1 MTSPTETPLGDE
13 TNRGESN
20 DAPKNHTPQTSDTQ
34 ASDASHAGANVGGDK
49 GQPTQGANVTPHP
62 SALDA
67 AKATFKKWLYLPD
80 DRVLDF
86 VFGVVFANR
95 LNGDPVWGGIVGP
108 PGDTKTEILRSLQH
122 NSIYELTSLT
132 PKTLISG
139 LPSGMNR
146 DKETSLLPKLN
157 GKILVVKDLTPLISG
172 NRETRSE
179 ILGQFRDAYD
189 GKSSMAFGTGK
200 TKRFESRFGMLFGVT
215 PAIEGCWPVINQLG
229 ERFIYYRCAEGD
241 SLAKVEAAVSNS
253 NQKTEMREALAKA
266 ASRILS
272 QLVPSDLTISED
284 IRRQVIQLADL
295 VAKARTPVKR
305 AGRTEE
311 VEYAPV
317 AEVGTRLAGQ
327 LIQLARGITAARGQS
342 VCDESVMDLVRYV
355 AISGIPQIRW
365 RLLDFLR
372 KATTTMSTSEIG
384 QALRLGTG
392 TARRNLEDLWQFGLV
407 ERSSRSGS
415 ADQWSLPES
424 TRFQVQK
431 AGLGDGAG

>member
-1 MTSPTETPLGDE
+1 MTSPTETPLGDQ
-13 TNRGESN
+13 TNRGERTII
-20 DAPKNHTPQTSDTQ
+20 PENHTPQTSDTQ

-95 LNGDPVWGGIVGP
+95 LNGDPVWGGLVGP

-122 NSIYELTSLT
+122 EGIYELTSLT

-139 LPSGMNR
+139 LPNGMN
-146 DKETSLLPKLN
+146 KGEETSLLPKLDD
-157 GKILVVKDLTPLISG
+157 KILVVKDLTPLISG

-179 ILGQFRDAYD
+179 VLGQLRDAYD
-189 GKSSMAFGTGK
+189 GSSSMAFGTGE

-215 PAIEGCWPVINQLG
+215 PAIESCWPVINQLG

-253 NQKTEMREALAKA
+253 NQKREMREALAKA
-266 ASRILS
+266 ADRVLS
-272 QLVPSDLTISED
+272 QSLPPEITISDESKD
-284 IRRQVIQLADL
+284 QIIQLADF

-311 VEYAPV
+311 IEYAPV

-327 LIQLARGITAARGQS
+327 LIQLARGITLARGQRT
-342 VCDESVMDLVRYV
+342 CNESVMDLVRYV
-355 AISGIPQIRW
+355 AVSGIPQIRW
-365 RLLDFLR
+365 RLLCFLW
-372 KATTTMSTSEIG
+372 KAETALDTQQIG
-384 QALRLGTG
+384 QDLRLGSG
-392 TARRNLEDLWQFGLV
+392 TVKRSLEELWQFDLV
-407 ERSSRSGS
+407 KRSAGKGTSHLWELSQAARL
-415 ADQWSLPES
+415 QM
-424 TRFQVQK
+424 K
-431 AGLGDGAG
+431 AARLGCETG